1 MSLHDPAGTHTAQ
14 SHGEAAQVFAIL
26 GGIFKFYSD
35 QKRFCPRNESL
46 SLKPFKTRALN
57 LNPPTL
63 LCQLNLPEHSS
74 YLITCSKDH
83 QRFPHVPLN

>member
-46 SLKPFKTRALN
+46 SLKPFKTRAL
-57 LNPPTL
+57 L
-63 LCQLNLPEHSS
+63 L
-74 YLITCSKDH
+74 T
-83 QRFPHVPLN
+83 